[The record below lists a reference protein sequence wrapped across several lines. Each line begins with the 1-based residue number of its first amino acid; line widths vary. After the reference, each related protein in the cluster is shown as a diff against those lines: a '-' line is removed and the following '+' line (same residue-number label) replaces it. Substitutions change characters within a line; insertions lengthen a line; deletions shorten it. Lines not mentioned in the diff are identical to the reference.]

1 MSYVY
6 NQFNQKLMDSFLES
20 RIGLGITYAGRVPA
34 GRIDYIFHDPRLQ
47 AQHFT
52 IQKKAF
58 SDHYAVSCEIWKKK

>member
-1 MSYVY
+1 
-6 NQFNQKLMDSFLES
+6 LET
-20 RIGLGITYAGRVPA
+20 RFGLGITYAGRVPA

-47 AQHFT
+47 AQQFT